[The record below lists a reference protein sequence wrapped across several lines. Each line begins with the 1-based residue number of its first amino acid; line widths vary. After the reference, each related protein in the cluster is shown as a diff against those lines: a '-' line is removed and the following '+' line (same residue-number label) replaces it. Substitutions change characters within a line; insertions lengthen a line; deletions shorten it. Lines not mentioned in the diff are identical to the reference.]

1 MRIPLL
7 PLLLLAAPLAGCLST
22 PWLPP
27 AAPSRRAAAAAPA
40 FREPLSAGQLVFH
53 ADFALPAGHRM
64 VAELTGERQLICDR
78 LAVPAGKEPIHVYLF
93 ADEETY
99 RGYVNGQFP
108 NFPQRR
114 AIFVETDVRLAVYAH
129 WSDRVAEDLRH
140 EVAHGYLH
148 SAVPNLPL
156 WLDEGLAEYFE
167 VGRGRRGVN
176 RAHVDY
182 LLAQLAVGSWRPD
195 LPRLERLAVAGD
207 MTQLDY
213 AESWLWVHYLL
224 ESPEAPPALL
234 SEHLNALRKDS
245 PPATLGEKLS
255 SGVITRDASLL
266 AHLTSLSPD
275 TLQPDILSAAKNLDG
290 QQDSS
295 LRSE

>member
-1 MRIPLL
+1 MRLTLL
-7 PLLLLAAPLAGCLST
+7 SLLLAPPLIAGCFSSR
-22 PWLPP
+22 WLATSASP
-27 AAPSRRAAAAAPA
+27 APEASAPA
-40 FREPLSAGQLVFH
+40 FRQPLAEGQLVFH
-53 ADFALPAGHRM
+53 PDFSLPAGHRM

-78 LAVPAGKEPIHVYLF
+78 LGVPAGKEPIHVFLF
-93 ADEETY
+93 AEESSY
-99 RGYVNGQFP
+99 RDYVSAAYP

-148 SAVPNLPL
+148 STIPNLPL

-176 RAHVDY
+176 QPHVDY
-182 LLAQLAVGSWRPD
+182 LLGQLALGVWRPN
-195 LPRLERLAVAGD
+195 LVRLEALNVAAD

-224 ESPEAPPALL
+224 ESPEAPPGLL
-234 SEHLNALRKDS
+234 PEYLNAMRHDL
-245 PPATLGEKLS
+245 PPAPIHERLS
-255 SGVITRDASLL
+255 KGVITRDASLL
-266 AHLTSLSPD
+266 EHLQSLAPEA
-275 TLQPDILSAAKNLDG
+275 SAALESANAAG
-290 QQDSS
+290 P
-295 LRSE
+295 